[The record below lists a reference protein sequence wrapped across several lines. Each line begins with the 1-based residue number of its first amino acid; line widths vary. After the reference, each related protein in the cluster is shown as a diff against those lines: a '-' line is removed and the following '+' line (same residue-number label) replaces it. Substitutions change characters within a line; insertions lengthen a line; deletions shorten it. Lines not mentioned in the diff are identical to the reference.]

1 MFIQLTRTDGQPIWI
16 NAAFVVTVEPLRNG
30 GSIVVPIG
38 DGLDYE
44 VREAPETVLALL
56 KEAPPAKVVPVRPP
70 KALTRTPEDVSPDVG
85 FTYDCI
91 EEKEKP
97 KPDAPAK
104 APPEEKEKPAPAKR
118 GSHAPKRGRH
128 AKKDEPP
135 AQADTPATPAEP
147 APAPTEGDAAENE
160 EFDRIVADLKAR
172 KCRTAKRMRN
182 AIKSFFGKTNE
193 SEIDSLLE
201 TMINK
206 GLLLIGGDGHVTW
219 CESTKPKP

>member
-1 MFIQLTRTDGQPIWI
+1 MFIQLTRTDGLPIWI

-30 GSIVVPIG
+30 GTIVVPIG

-70 KALTRTPEDVSPDVG
+70 KALTRTPDDVSPDVG
-85 FTYDCI
+85 FAYDCV
-91 EEKEKP
+91 EEKETP
-97 KPDAPAK
+97 KSGTPAK
-104 APPEEKEKPAPAKR
+104 AASKEKENSASVKR

-128 AKKDEPP
+128 AKKEDSSP
-135 AQADTPATPAEP
+135 QADTPATSAEP
-147 APAPTEGDAAENE
+147 APAPVEDDVALNE

-201 TMINK
+201 AMINK
-206 GLLLIGGDGHVTW
+206 GILLIGGDGHVTW
-219 CESTKPKP
+219 CEPTAPKS